1 MSNNININI
10 DQRIDSIINDLYT
23 LIRPHHLISL
33 GKTELIE
40 DQLEELRTL
49 CKDAQE
55 SADRNRIQAELY
67 RNTIH
72 RVGE

>member
-1 MSNNININI
+1 MSNISI
-10 DQRIDSIINDLYT
+10 DQRIDNIVNDLYA
-23 LIRPHHLISL
+23 LIRPHALVSL
-33 GKTELIE
+33 GRTELIE

-49 CKDAQE
+49 CKAAQE

-72 RVGE
+72 RIGE